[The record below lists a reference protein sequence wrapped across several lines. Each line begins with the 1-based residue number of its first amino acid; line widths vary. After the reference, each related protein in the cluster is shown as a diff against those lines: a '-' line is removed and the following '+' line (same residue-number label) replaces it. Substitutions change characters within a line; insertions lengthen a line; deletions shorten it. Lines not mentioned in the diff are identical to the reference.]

1 MGRGRAVWNLYYPPT
16 SHFLKLLASTYSLI
30 RLDIVWCSLL
40 LSLQNENAR
49 LSWTAFGTPWLE
61 ATTAIT
67 LLLRRCLSLSPSLSP
82 ISWDY
87 TSVNSSKTNFYTF
100 PRICAFLDNIRTL
113 KSFIHYM
120 FVMEKMLKELKI
132 CGIMLLITTKKK
144 TCPTEQI
151 IKCIDRNQ
159 RTSEVYGS
167 VVVEIR
173 TFL

>member
-1 MGRGRAVWNLYYPPT
+1 MFLIAVSAEWKCSPFMNCFWNSMAWGYDRNNSPAT
-16 SHFLKLLASTYSLI
+16 S
-30 RLDIVWCSLL
+30 
-40 LSLQNENAR
+40 LS
-49 LSWTAFGTPWLE
+49 
-61 ATTAIT
+61 
-67 LLLRRCLSLSPSLSP
+67 LSLSPSLSP

-100 PRICAFLDNIRTL
+100 PRICAFLDNIRML